1 MATDIDPNK
10 PLKSLNFSHLI
21 GSPLLACISAQEKAA
36 LLSQSYIEEV
46 GLKPGPDGLK
56 EAVTVT
62 FSFVYEGMM
71 VDLKVPLLTIVPI
84 PFFSIDTL
92 EINFRASV
100 KIDDGV
106 ISASYTAGSDSKGVE
121 SSAFNI
127 ESTVD
132 VHVKASQDDMPSGL
146 SKVLG
151 FLGNNIRSYSSM
163 LSFPEGADKE
173 LVKLICEL
181 THSDV
186 CYIHSDDSLDVDMLA
201 TKVKEAGAMTLS
213 KMQIDHRKTDFRS
226 LDALEILPGL
236 TDLQLWYD
244 TNKVSSLSLKAVPQL
259 RSLSMKDITRNKKQS
274 AEIDLT
280 SLTNLRRIQ
289 LDNVRSFSEQGL
301 NLSGNELLEEITLFQ
316 SPISELDI
324 SGCRNLRF
332 ISADKESV
340 IGKLIVWKN
349 FQLTDD
355 FVGEFKNIVDR

>member
-1 MATDIDPNK
+1 MARDIDPNK

-62 FSFVYEGMM
+62 FSFVHEGVM

-121 SSAFNI
+121 TSAFNV

-163 LSFPEGADKE
+163 LSLPEGADKE

-186 CYIHSDDSLDVDMLA
+186 CYAYVDGSLDVDMLQ
-201 TKVKEAGAMTLS
+201 TKVKEADAITLS
-213 KMQIDHRKTDFRS
+213 KMLIDHRKTDFRS

-236 TDLQLWYD
+236 TDLQLLYD
-244 TNKVSSLSLKAVPQL
+244 AGKVSTLSLKAVPQL
-259 RSLSMKDITRNKKQS
+259 RSLRLKDITRDKQQN

-280 SLTNLRRIQ
+280 ALTNLRRIE
-289 LDNVRSFSEQGL
+289 LEDVRSFSTQGL
-301 NLSGNELLEEITLFQ
+301 NLSGNQLLEEIYLTH

-324 SGCRNLRF
+324 SDCQNIKF
-332 ISADKESV
+332 ISGDKGSV
-340 IGKLIVWKN
+340 VEKLIVWKD
-349 FQLTDD
+349 FKLTDD
-355 FVGEFKNIVDR
+355 FVGEFKNIVER